1 MVIEHSKK
9 YDLDLFIIHFILQNK
24 HSILHGNLSEAEAS
38 MIDMAERD
46 SNMVKKIIF
55 QYFSL

>member
-9 YDLDLFIIHFILQNK
+9 YDLDFFTIHFILQNK

-55 QYFSL
+55 